1 MPKRASAARLL
12 SLWLVLSL
20 GGCASLPPLDGRT
33 ETTAIASIPGAPIP
47 DALVAPLAAHPG
59 LSGIYVLRD
68 GEDAFAARMAMI
80 DATARTLDVQYY
92 IWHDDLTGRLM
103 FDALL
108 RAADRGVRVRL
119 LLDDNNTKG
128 LDPTLAALDAHPQIE
143 VRLFNPFMQRSLR
156 LVGFLVDFS
165 RLNRRMHNK
174 SITADGAATIIG
186 GRNIGD
192 QYFAAGEGIGFVDL
206 DIVAVGP
213 VVRAVAKSFD
223 DYWDCDSAYPVDRLL
238 PPATAAEIA
247 ELAQRGESLR
257 AEPRAARYLDKV
269 ATTRVMRDLVA
280 QELPFE
286 WAASRLVV
294 DDPAKGL
301 GKAGSK
307 QLLSSR
313 LEAALGGAATREF
326 VIVSPYFVPGRRGTK
341 SFKQIAESGV
351 KVKILTN
358 ALESTDVAAV
368 HSGYAK
374 RRRDLLK
381 SGIELYELRSDA
393 REGVARRGGASDRKR
408 PLDLSPPRA
417 RRGENGAAGSAG
429 AAAASGVAGADGTGS
444 SGGTSDGAGGSG
456 GSGSAGSSESSLHA
470 KTFAVDAERI
480 FIGSFNFDPRS
491 ALHNTEL
498 GLVIDSPMMASA
510 LSRMFLEDIPAASYQ
525 VQFDAHRRLEWVEH
539 RPDGSTVVY
548 HDEPHA
554 SFGRRLAVTLFGLL
568 PIEGLL

>member
-1 MPKRASAARLL
+1 MLNRASAARLL
-12 SLWLVLSL
+12 ALWLVLSL
-20 GGCASLPPLDGRT
+20 GGCASLPPLAGRT
-33 ETTAIASIPGAPIP
+33 ESAAIASLAGAPIP
-47 DALVAPLAAHPG
+47 DALAAPLAAHPG

-80 DATARTLDVQYY
+80 DATARSLDIQYY

-103 FDALL
+103 FDALR

-119 LLDDNNTKG
+119 LLDDNNTQG
-128 LDPTLAALDAHPQIE
+128 LDPTLAALDAHPRIE

-156 LVGFLVDFS
+156 PLGYLIDFS

-174 SITADGAATIIG
+174 SVTADGAATIIG

-192 QYFAAGEGIGFVDL
+192 EYFAAGGDLGFVDL
-206 DIVAVGP
+206 DVVAVGP
-213 VVRAVAKSFD
+213 VVEAVARSFD
-223 DYWDCDSAYPVDRLL
+223 DYWRCDSAYPVDRLL
-238 PPATAAEIA
+238 PPATAAAIA
-247 ELAQRGESLR
+247 DLAQWGEQLR
-257 AEPRAARYLDKV
+257 AEPRAARYLDKA

-294 DDPAKGL
+294 DDPVKGL
-301 GKAGSK
+301 GKAGRT
-307 QLLSSR
+307 QLLSTR
-313 LEAALGGAATREF
+313 LADALGGPAKREF
-326 VIVSPYFVPGRRGTK
+326 VVVSPYFVPGRRGTK
-341 SFKQIAESGV
+341 SFKEIAESGV

-381 SGIELYELRSDA
+381 SGVELYEMRRDA
-393 REGVARRGGASDRKR
+393 REGPARRGGARDRKR
-408 PLDLSPPRA
+408 TLDLSPPRA
-417 RRGENGAAGSAG
+417 RRGAAAGEAGVGDGRDNGNGA
-429 AAAASGVAGADGTGS
+429 
-444 SGGTSDGAGGSG
+444 AGGSG
-456 GSGSAGSSESSLHA
+456 GSGSSGSNGGSGSLGSSDSSLHA

-498 GLVIDSPMMASA
+498 GLVIESPAMASA
-510 LSRMFLEDIPAASYQ
+510 LSRMFLEDIPEASYR
-525 VQFDAHRRLEWVEH
+525 VQFDANRRLEWVER
-539 RPDGSTVVY
+539 RPDGTTVVY
-548 HDEPHA
+548 HDEPRA

>member
-1 MPKRASAARLL
+1 MLQRSSAARLL
-12 SLWLVLSL
+12 VLWWVLSL
-20 GGCASLPPLDGRT
+20 GGCASLPSLDGRT
-33 ETTAIASIPGAPIP
+33 ETTAIASVAGAPIP
-47 DALVAPLAAHPG
+47 DALAAPLAAHPG

-80 DATARTLDVQYY
+80 DATARSLDIQYY

-103 FDALL
+103 FDALR

-128 LDPTLAALDAHPQIE
+128 LDPTLAALDAHPRIE

-156 LVGFLVDFS
+156 PLGYLVDFS

-174 SITADGAATIIG
+174 SVTADGAATIIG

-192 QYFAAGEGIGFVDL
+192 EYFAAGGDLGFLDL

-213 VVRAVAKSFD
+213 VVAAVAKSFD
-223 DYWDCDSAYPVDRLL
+223 DYWRCDSAYPVDRLL
-238 PPATAAEIA
+238 PPATAAAIA
-247 ELAQRGESLR
+247 DLAQWGESLR
-257 AEPRAARYLDKV
+257 AEPRAARYLEKV

-301 GKAGSK
+301 GKAGRK
-307 QLLSSR
+307 QLLSTR
-313 LEAALGGAATREF
+313 LADALGGPAKQEF
-326 VIVSPYFVPGRRGTK
+326 AVVSPYFVPGRRGTK
-341 SFKQIAESGV
+341 SFREIAESGV

-381 SGIELYELRSDA
+381 SGVELYEMRRDA
-393 REGVARRGGASDRKR
+393 AAGVGNSGVDVR
-408 PLDLSPPRA
+408 
-417 RRGENGAAGSAG
+417 GSAG
-429 AAAASGVAGADGTGS
+429 GKGGVGGS
-444 SGGTSDGAGGSG
+444 SGSG
-456 GSGSAGSSESSLHA
+456 GNGSVGSSDSSLHA

-498 GLVIDSPMMASA
+498 GLLIDSPAMASA
-510 LSRMFLEDIPAASYQ
+510 LSRMFLKDIPEASYQ
-525 VQFDAHRRLEWVEH
+525 VQFDAHRRLEWIER
-539 RPDGSTVVY
+539 RPDGTTVVY
-548 HDEPHA
+548 HDEPRA
-554 SFGRRLAVTLFGLL
+554 SLGRRLAVTLFGLL